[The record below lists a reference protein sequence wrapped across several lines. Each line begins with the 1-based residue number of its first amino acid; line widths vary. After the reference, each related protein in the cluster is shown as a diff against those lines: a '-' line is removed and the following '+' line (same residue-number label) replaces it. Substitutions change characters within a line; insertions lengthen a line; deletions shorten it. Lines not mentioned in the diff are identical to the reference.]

1 VRSNSDHEIEHTQM
15 LERLLCPPLSP
26 PLSQKQ
32 YGALRVALNTLIE
45 ALAPP
50 KVKKEQDA
58 LKPKPPPLI
67 RMDRRRADGPGAG
80 DGRERW
86 YIHPDDEVLVWNA
99 IVLQGLFGAPKIAG
113 MLIRDRSER
122 QAYVDWAKQLF
133 LERHSVAGLGLYRHE
148 LSLLLD
154 SLVDSD
160 LTQTKLPNPFVDAWP
175 QMGLGPHQGSLL
187 KTLAAQTAVL
197 SVGDSM
203 MTHYLNG
210 ELERAYLAA
219 NEVVTDSP
227 LLLKYRDLIISEY
240 QDAKEFDDLLDFL
253 R

>member
-1 VRSNSDHEIEHTQM
+1 MRSNSADWLEHTQM

-26 PLSQKQ
+26 TLSKKQ
-32 YGALRVALNTLIE
+32 YGTLRVALNTLIE

-50 KVKKEQDA
+50 KVKKERDE
-58 LKPKPPPLI
+58 LKAKPSPLI

-80 DGRERW
+80 DSRERW

-113 MLIRDRSER
+113 VLIRDRSER

-133 LERHSVAGLGLYRHE
+133 LDRHSVAGLGLYRQE

-154 SLVDSD
+154 CLVEID

-219 NEVVTDSP
+219 NEVVTNST

-240 QDAKEFDDLLDFL
+240 QDAKDFDDLLDFL

>member
-1 VRSNSDHEIEHTQM
+1 MRSNSADWLEHTQM

-26 PLSQKQ
+26 PLSKKQ
-32 YGALRVALNTLIE
+32 YGTLRVALNTMIE

-50 KVKKEQDA
+50 KVKKERDE
-58 LKPKPPPLI
+58 LKAKPSPLI

-80 DGRERW
+80 DSRERW

-113 MLIRDRSER
+113 VLIRDRSER

-133 LERHSVAGLGLYRHE
+133 LDRHSVAGLGLYRQE

-154 SLVDSD
+154 CLVEID

-219 NEVVTDSP
+219 NEVVTNST

-240 QDAKEFDDLLDFL
+240 QDAKDFDDLLDFL